1 MKILID
7 KRISPFAINLRN
19 NYTVKAVKA
28 KKLLK
33 EYNSE
38 EYDILIG
45 INVRKLAANGQT
57 YIISVGNDHTN
68 AAVDYRVSFPLT
80 VDKIDRAV
88 LKSGLTHTSKK
99 YRSIIKTIESI
110 LNYKSEDAGNQ
121 FKLLSCIVRL
131 ICDTIYED
139 KLIDI
144 SRDQIDQIIA
154 FSTIHDIGK
163 IGLPDQVLATEN
175 TYTDEERK
183 VMMQH
188 PLMGAKLISDLMKN
202 NRISNYIIAYNIIKY
217 HHEKFDGSGYP
228 TGLSG
233 DNIPLEARIVAVAD
247 VYDALV
253 TKRIYKRAYSHL
265 EAIDIIK
272 RDSGTHFDPYIVN
285 CFLRNQETIRKLY
298 EDDNLLDDYSSTKV
312 NPTDNSNKVFIFV
325 IVISLLIIIL
335 ILLTIFRLSF

>member
-7 KRISPFAINLRN
+7 KRINPYAINLRN

-33 EYNSE
+33 EYTNGD
-38 EYDILIG
+38 YDILIG
-45 INVRKLAANGQT
+45 INVKKIVANGQT
-57 YIISVGNDHTN
+57 YIISVGNDYTN
-68 AAVDYRVSFPLT
+68 VAIDYRLNFPLS

-88 LKSGLTHTSKK
+88 LKSGLTYTSKK

-131 ICDTIYED
+131 ICQTIYDD
-139 KLIDI
+139 KLIPI
-144 SRDQIDQIIA
+144 SQDQIDQIVA

-163 IGLPDQVLATEN
+163 IGLPDEILSTES

-183 VMMQH
+183 AMMQH

-202 NRISNYIIAYNIIKY
+202 NKISNYIIAYNIIKY
-217 HHEKFDGSGYP
+217 HHEKYDGTGYP
-228 TGLSG
+228 SSLSG
-233 DNIPLEARIVAVAD
+233 DNIPLEARIVALAD

-253 TKRIYKRAYSHL
+253 TKRIYKRAYSHH
-265 EAIDIIK
+265 EALDIIK
-272 RDSGTHFDPYIVN
+272 KDNGTHFDPYIVN

-298 EDDNLLDDYSSTKV
+298 EDDNLVEDYAYQNV
-312 NPTDNSNKVFIFV
+312 NPDDNSNKVFVFV
-325 IVISLLIIIL
+325 LIISIIIITF
-335 ILLTIFRLSF
+335 ILLAIFRLLN